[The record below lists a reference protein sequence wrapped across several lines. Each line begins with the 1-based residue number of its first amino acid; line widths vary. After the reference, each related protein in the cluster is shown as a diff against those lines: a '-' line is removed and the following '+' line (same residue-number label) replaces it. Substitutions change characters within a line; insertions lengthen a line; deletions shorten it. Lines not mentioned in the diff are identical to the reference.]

1 MVERLEIDGGDN
13 NGLITNLNGEQKH
26 TLNIYSQVKMVAI
39 WVYQDINGL
48 PIKQLKYGAFQISA
62 HVYKF

>member
-39 WVYQDINGL
+39 
-48 PIKQLKYGAFQISA
+48 
-62 HVYKF
+62 